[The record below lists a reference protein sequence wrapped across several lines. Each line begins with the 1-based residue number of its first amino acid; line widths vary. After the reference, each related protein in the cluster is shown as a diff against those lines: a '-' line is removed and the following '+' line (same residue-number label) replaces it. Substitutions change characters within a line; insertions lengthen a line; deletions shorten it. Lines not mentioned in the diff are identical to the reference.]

1 MLGRIDRGNGVMLY
15 DVEFIRRVDGKA
27 ETLALD
33 MVRLARDSFTN
44 VIVKADELFRHVAV
58 LPQPDG
64 YRIRDS
70 GGSVVYEFLP
80 ET

>member
-1 MLGRIDRGNGVMLY
+1 MLY
-15 DVEFIRRVDGKA
+15 DVEFIRLVDGKA

-33 MVRLARDSFTN
+33 IVRLASDSLTD

-70 GGSVVYEFLP
+70 GGAVVYESLV